1 MWGCEKISIPRLL
14 FHSVCFCFASTDL
27 EFLEFGPREIDHRDS
42 VIMVLQ
48 RIKQVAQHVS
58 GTAPPPHPFDP
69 LSASEIENAVAIVRK
84 EHASLYFNAITTLEP
99 RKAEMMAWL
108 ADPEHSP
115 RPRRMA
121 DVVATGKGSKVYDGL
136 IDLEAEKVIKWETI
150 DGVQP
155 IV

>member
-1 MWGCEKISIPRLL
+1 MGCRNIDFSIDLFRLYL
-14 FHSVCFCFASTDL
+14 FEIFF
-27 EFLEFGPREIDHRDS
+27 EFGSREIDHRRPRILS
-42 VIMVLQ
+42 IIMVLQ
-48 RIKQVAQHVS
+48 RLKQVAQHVS

-69 LSASEIENAVAIVRK
+69 LSASEIEKAVAIVRK
-84 EHASLYFNAITTLEP
+84 EYASLYFNAVTTSEP
-99 RKAEMMAWL
+99 RKAEMTAWL

-115 RPRRMA
+115 RPRRIA